1 MRCYGSYVCNEF
13 SGFSIFFL
21 FFDSICF
28 FYCFSIPSKKRLCS
42 AVDAFWKS
50 SNHSNLKIWKPH
62 WEIEKKWKFFINL
75 FAFLLFDKQCVRFL
89 SHPNHVSCWQD
100 RFFPSFRAFVFL
112 HISWNW
118 WSLGNVVTF
127 IKLNIIDK
135 VVWRNWI
142 SFTSLLFF
150 FALALLF
157 LTRSRIAAH
166 RFWITSFNS
175 LSTFLSISFLA
186 ARLRFM
192 ASTFFFKYSWY
203 LLVDFSFCMR
213 LASLSAPLSGFCE
226 FEMM

>member
-62 WEIEKKWKFFINL
+62 WEIEKKWKIFINL
-75 FAFLLFDKQCVRFL
+75 FAFLLFEKQCVGFL
-89 SHPNHVSCWQD
+89 SRPNHVSCWQD

-118 WSLGNVVTF
+118 WRKCRHVHKISEYHWQAGLK
-127 IKLNIIDK
+127 KLDFFYNSALQLH
-135 VVWRNWI
+135 WQLFPYPRRSNWI
-142 SFTSLLFF
+142 QYVLILLFF
-150 FALALLF
+150 AWWSRQCVRYLF
-157 LTRSRIAAH
+157 
-166 RFWITSFNS
+166 
-175 LSTFLSISFLA
+175 
-186 ARLRFM
+186 
-192 ASTFFFKYSWY
+192 YC
-203 LLVDFSFCMR
+203 FSKC
-213 LASLSAPLSGFCE
+213 L
-226 FEMM
+226 